1 MPPPVRLLF
10 LVPRRALRRFCAL
23 ILLLVVLFPLL
34 MLSGHRFSLGG
45 SINQQINNE
54 KGEFQPPLIC
64 AKQKAQF
71 EFWGHTGCGK
81 LREMALRERVACID
95 PITGVPMSK
104 QWEKV
109 PYFYPIQIF
118 QFGLGHYNM
127 NRTGKMAVVRRLAKK
142 VSVRRAVGA
151 HSEGRRAH
159 ANDGNGTIT
168 LDADESVQVKLF
180 HWLPILLFSLETRR
194 IDSEFVLKLERR
206 RNEGEPR
213 AMALIFRHSERK
225 GCVWKDELRKAFPIS
240 VVFNI
245 GPNSTMRWL
254 DFVIDIRVSAAK
266 ALNVFCEGRNK
277 FTKRELCQ
285 RQNATAAE
293 FLPREL
299 LFRGPCRVRIHSLRQ
314 QSNAHS
320 EMFHKVVHWML
331 SRQDERGGWPVP
343 ISRTITEAHHRLVLP
358 VGWQSAMA
366 QGLAL
371 SFLTR
376 AYTLAK
382 VGERDLYMKAA
393 QKALDL
399 FEVPVE
405 KGGVLSNICGL
416 PWFEEYP
423 TLPGTGVLNG
433 FMSQALFLRGLDS
446 LRHLLHLFDGGWW
459 SLYDLRH
466 IHLDSPPNLAS
477 QDYHLL
483 HVSQLRWMYSITG
496 DPYLE
501 ETAERWEGYAKTKCK
516 SETSKIGWRQQ
527 LTTR

>member
-1 MPPPVRLLF
+1 
-10 LVPRRALRRFCAL
+10 
-23 ILLLVVLFPLL
+23 
-34 MLSGHRFSLGG
+34 
-45 SINQQINNE
+45 
-54 KGEFQPPLIC
+54 
-64 AKQKAQF
+64 
-71 EFWGHTGCGK
+71 
-81 LREMALRERVACID
+81 
-95 PITGVPMSK
+95 MSK

-127 NRTGKMAVVRRLAKK
+127 NRTGKMAVVRPLAKK
-142 VSVRRAVGA
+142 VIVRGGAGA

-206 RNEGEPR
+206 RKEGGSS

-245 GPNSTMRWL
+245 GPNPTKRWVDL
-254 DFVIDIRVSAAK
+254 VIDTRVSAAK
-266 ALNVFCEGRNK
+266 ALNVFS
-277 FTKRELCQ
+277 
-285 RQNATAAE
+285 TAAE

-314 QSNAHS
+314 QSSAHS
-320 EMFHKVVHWML
+320 EMFHKVVRWML

-382 VGERDLYMKAA
+382 VGERDLYMEAA

-433 FMSQALFLRGLDS
+433 FMYALFGLFDFALYSKRSQALFLRGLDS
-446 LRHLLHLFDGGWW
+446 LRHLLHLFDSGRW

-466 IHLDSPPNLAS
+466 IHLDSSPNLAS

-501 ETAERWEGYAKTKCK
+501 ETAERWEGYAKHQRPNVKVRRQK
-516 SETSKIGWRQQ
+516 SIGGNN
-527 LTTR
+527 